1 MAPLDPRLVRRSRG
15 VRQLLVVS
23 VGLGLATAATVI
35 AVAYGVAEVI
45 AHRFV
50 DQPIAGLALAIIV
63 GLAVRALIAW
73 LHTAISARAAATVKA
88 ELRHEVVDDLL
99 DPRRVGPRPSSS
111 SVVALL
117 GPGLDAFD
125 GYIGRFLPQVVL
137 SALVP
142 PIVLVAIA
150 TADVMSAVII
160 AVTLPIAIVFL
171 VLVGLV
177 TKERID
183 RRWQALQRLG
193 RHFADVLDGLTVL
206 KVFGR
211 RQEVG
216 LREVGD
222 RHRRE
227 TVRAL
232 RLAFLSSFVLELF
245 ATLSVALVA
254 VSVGLRVVEGH
265 LELGPA
271 LFVLLLAPEAFAPIK
286 RLGAHFHDST
296 AGAEATVELLTLL
309 DHDRHQGA
317 TPAPDLRRAEIELDG
332 VVVRH
337 DDRSEP
343 SLDLGHARIRP
354 GEFVAVTGPSGCG
367 KSTMLSV
374 LMGFERPT
382 TGYVL
387 VGDVDLAAIDPV
399 SWRQQIAWVPQVP
412 GLIAGTVEENVRLGD
427 DVSTRADVEAA
438 LRDAGVDLAPA
449 RIIGESGDDISA
461 GELRRLA
468 VARAVLRVR
477 RGEAHLVLLDEPTA
491 GLDADREALVL
502 DTLRDLDVT
511 VIVVAHRP
519 ETIAASD
526 RELRLTRR
534 TPSVVSPSVVEES
547 EERARLETTEVSTL
561 AGSHLDQRV
570 EGRY

>member
-15 VRQLLVVS
+15 VRRLLVMS
-23 VGLGLATAATVI
+23 IALGLATAATVI
-35 AVAYGVAEVI
+35 AVAYCVAEVV
-45 AHRFV
+45 ARRFV
-50 DQPIAGLALAIIV
+50 DQPLAGLGVAIIV
-63 GLAVRALIAW
+63 GLSVRALIAW
-73 LHTAISARAAATVKA
+73 LHTAVSARAAATVKA

-99 DPRRVGPRPSSS
+99 DPRRLGPRPSSS

-142 PIVLVAIA
+142 PLVLVAIVS
-150 TADVMSAVII
+150 ADVMSAVII
-160 AVTLPIAIVFL
+160 AVTLPMSIVFL

-177 TKERID
+177 TKDRID

-211 RQEVG
+211 RQEAG

-245 ATLSVALVA
+245 STLSVALVA

-265 LELGPA
+265 LALGPA

-286 RLGAHFHDST
+286 RLGANFHDST
-296 AGAEATVELLTLL
+296 AGAEATVELLALL
-309 DHDRHQGA
+309 DHDRHSGVE
-317 TPAPDLRRAEIELDG
+317 PAPDLRGAQIVLDG

-337 DDRSEP
+337 EGRTEP
-343 SLDLGHARIRP
+343 SLDIGHIRVQA

-367 KSTMLSV
+367 KSTLLSV

-387 VGDVDLAAIDPV
+387 VDDVDLASVDPA

-412 GLIAGTVEENVRLGD
+412 GLVAGTVEDNVRLGD
-427 DVSTRADVEAA
+427 AGSSRAEVVDA
-438 LRDAGVDLAPA
+438 LRDAGAADLALD
-449 RIIGESGDDISA
+449 RVVGETGDDISA

-477 RGEAHLVLLDEPTA
+477 RGDARLVLLDEPTA
-491 GLDADREALVL
+491 GLDTARETVVL
-502 DTLRDLDVT
+502 RTLRDLRVT

-519 ETIAASD
+519 ETIAVAD
-526 RELRLTRR
+526 RELRLNRR
-534 TPSVVSPSVVEES
+534 LV
-547 EERARLETTEVSTL
+547 L
-561 AGSHLDQRV
+561 A
-570 EGRY
+570 

>member
-1 MAPLDPRLVRRSRG
+1 MAPLDPRLIRRSRG
-15 VRQLLVVS
+15 VRRLLLVS

-35 AVAYGVAEVI
+35 AVAYGVAEIV
-45 AHRFV
+45 AHRFTGEPV
-50 DQPIAGLALAIIV
+50 AALAAAILAGLAMR
-63 GLAVRALIAW
+63 AVVAW
-73 LHTAISARAAATVKA
+73 LHTAVSARAAATVKA
-88 ELRHEVVDDLL
+88 ELRHEVVEDLL
-99 DPRRVGPRPSSS
+99 DPRRVGPRPSSTGL
-111 SVVALL
+111 VALL

-142 PIVLVAIA
+142 PLVIVAIA
-150 TADVMSAVII
+150 SADLLSAAII
-160 AVTLPIAIVFL
+160 AVTLPMAIVFL

-177 TKERID
+177 TKDRVD

-232 RLAFLSSFVLELF
+232 RIAFLSSFVLELF

-286 RLGAHFHDST
+286 RLGSHFHDST
-296 AGAEATVELLTLL
+296 AGAEATVELLSLL
-309 DHDRHQGA
+309 DHDRHVGSA
-317 TPAPDLRRAEIELDG
+317 AAPDLRRAEIVLDG
-332 VVVRH
+332 IVVRH
-337 DDRSEP
+337 DGRTEP
-343 SLDLGHARIRP
+343 SLAVGHARVRP
-354 GEFVAVTGPSGCG
+354 GEFVAVTGPSGSG
-367 KSTMLSV
+367 KSTLLSL
-374 LMGFERPT
+374 LMGFERPS

-387 VGDVDLAAIDPV
+387 IDDLDLAAIDLLT
-399 SWRQQIAWVPQVP
+399 WREQIAWVPQVP
-412 GLIAGTVEENVRLGD
+412 GLIAGTIEDNVRLGD
-427 DVSTRADVEAA
+427 DVSTRDDVAAA
-438 LRDAGVDLAPA
+438 LRDAGAGDLRPD
-449 RIIGESGDDISA
+449 RIIDESGDDISA
-461 GELRRLA
+461 GERRRLA

-477 RGEAHLVLLDEPTA
+477 RGQAQLVLLDEPTA
-491 GLDADREALVL
+491 GLDTERELTVL
-502 DTLRDLDVT
+502 ETLRALGVT

-519 ETIAASD
+519 ETIAAAD
-526 RELRLTRR
+526 RELRIDRR
-534 TPSVVSPSVVEES
+534 LVT
-547 EERARLETTEVSTL
+547 A
-561 AGSHLDQRV
+561 
-570 EGRY
+570 